1 MHNYRSNSVATQW
14 QSKLLIKTI
23 FVFLLTKDVTI
34 QKTVFDKWSHTNG
47 EQTKYSSNSL
57 SQKDTATFMILS
69 EITIFTIFNIWF
81 DNMFLRIALPKNIY
95 IKVGR
100 GRGKGSDRWM
110 AEGYVETNFK
120 LRWPV
125 LAANLLWAMCPPF
138 GFLQAFKFM
147 YCVAWQWNLGHMVLS
162 GSTK

>member
-1 MHNYRSNSVATQW
+1 
-14 QSKLLIKTI
+14 
-23 FVFLLTKDVTI
+23 
-34 QKTVFDKWSHTNG
+34 
-47 EQTKYSSNSL
+47 
-57 SQKDTATFMILS
+57 MILS

-120 LRWPV
+120 LR
-125 LAANLLWAMCPPF
+125 
-138 GFLQAFKFM
+138 
-147 YCVAWQWNLGHMVLS
+147 
-162 GSTK
+162 